1 MKEIW
6 KDIKGF
12 EGLYQVSNYGK
23 IRNSRN
29 NKLLKTQ
36 KDIKNYVVITLKN
49 KEKKYTL
56 KVHRLVAQAFVEN
69 SLNKP
74 QVNHIDGNKENN
86 FVDNLEWVNN
96 SENQYHAYKTGLKK
110 RKIGIYRKQLRLAN
124 EKRSI
129 KIRDNFD
136 NIYCSIR
143 EASRKNNVSQWQIK
157 ISLTKRKKINGKI
170 YYLEKKEVE

>member
-12 EGLYQVSNYGK
+12 ENLYQVSNYGK
-23 IRNSRN
+23 IKNSRN

-36 KDIKNYVVITLKN
+36 KNIKNYVVITLKN

-56 KVHRLVAQAFVEN
+56 KVHRLVAQAFIEN
-69 SLNKP
+69 LLNKP

-86 FVDNLEWVNN
+86 YVDNLEWVNN
-96 SENQYHAYKTGLKK
+96 SENQYHAYKIGLKK
-110 RKIGIYRKQLRLAN
+110 RKIGIYREQLKSAN

-129 KIRDNFD
+129 KIRDNF
-136 NIYCSIR
+136 NNVYFSIR
-143 EASRKNNVSQWQIK
+143 EASRKNNVTQWQIK
-157 ISLTKRKKINGKI
+157 TSLMKRKKINGKI
-170 YYLEKKEVE
+170 YYLEKEEVE